1 MAENQTDKKKSTSK
15 KKMKWWKKALF
26 ILLGIVIVAAGIGA
40 YFYADFTASIGKMQ
54 HKTKSIDTS
63 TSLGKI
69 KAKKT
74 IQILLI
80 GVDERAND
88 GGRSDALVV
97 MNLNPKKNTIH
108 MISIPRDT
116 RTEIV
121 GHGTT
126 DKINHA
132 YAFGGVDMTVNTVE
146 KFLGEQIEYYVKVNM
161 AGLKSF
167 VNAVGGVKVD
177 NPLDWYDEGYYK
189 KGYHYEKGM
198 ISLDGDQA
206 LGFVRMR
213 HFDPQGDFGRNARQ
227 RLVIQAVIDKSANSI
242 SLPKIHGMLKAMG
255 KNVEM
260 NMSSSAMKILVKNY
274 RQTRANMI
282 NYEVAGTGGKI
293 DGVYYLLVSDEEKAK
308 VKALLSE

>member
-1 MAENQTDKKKSTSK
+1 MTEKKIDKPK
-15 KKMKWWKKALF
+15 KKMKWWKKTLLIVLAL
-26 ILLGIVIVAAGIGA
+26 LIVAAGVGA
-40 YFYADFTASIGKMQ
+40 YFYADITASIDKMQ
-54 HKTKSIDTS
+54 HKTKAINTS

-88 GGRSDALVV
+88 NGRSDALVV
-97 MNLNPKKNTIH
+97 MNLNPKTNTLH

-167 VNAVGGVKVD
+167 VNAVGGVTVD

-189 KGYHYEKGM
+189 KGFHFTKGKM
-198 ISLDGDQA
+198 ALDGDQA

-242 SLPKIHGMLKAMG
+242 SLPKIHSMLNAMG
-255 KNVEM
+255 KNVETNM
-260 NMSSSAMKILVKNY
+260 NANAMKVLVKNY
-274 RQTRANMI
+274 RQTRANMV

-293 DGVYYLLVSDEEKAK
+293 DGIYYLLVSDQEKAK
-308 VKALLSE
+308 VKDMLSQ